1 MADRNYNH
9 PEAKGPGNRDSYNAY
24 DALRSQLDGKYAE
37 DPYSVYTSE
46 EKKASDTI
54 QFVPQTD
61 RTKQRRGSVVK
72 PAAKPRKRKADKAAN
87 RKEKPVV
94 TAGQKVMRKRIGI
107 IAAVLAVLLATLLSV
122 YAVFCIQDVLAIGVS
137 EESVRI
143 DIPEDATTSQI
154 IDILEENG
162 LIQNGLFCK
171 LFAQFRGFE
180 DNYVGGVYTVD
191 SNIGVEGMLYLFKEK
206 PQSAQEVQV
215 TIPEGWTV
223 EQIVKRLSEMG
234 VCSADNLYDALENV
248 DYSSY
253 PFVAALKEQDL
264 NGRYHLLEG
273 YLFPDTY
280 NFYVNSNPNE
290 VVRKMLDNYSDKIS
304 DINADGTPDLEQSS
318 ARAQELGYT
327 WDEIMVIASIIERE
341 AGSVEQMAD
350 ISAVT
355 HNRLKDS
362 AAFPLLQMNS
372 TSDYYY
378 NYIEPNVDD
387 SEKAL
392 YESAY
397 NTYDGG
403 CLGLPKGP
411 ICNPSL
417 NAIYAALYPTED
429 SDYYYFCH
437 DREGNIYLARTDQEQ
452 VQNEVK
458 ANLR

>member
-1 MADRNYNH
+1 MAEKNYNH
-9 PEAKGPGNRDSYNAY
+9 PDAKGPGNRDSYNAY
-24 DALRSQLDGKYAE
+24 DALRSQLDGKYTE
-37 DPYSVYTSE
+37 DHYSVYTSE
-46 EKKASDTI
+46 EKKTSDTI
-54 QFVPQTD
+54 QFVPQTG
-61 RTKQRRGSVVK
+61 RTQQKRSPSVK
-72 PAAKPRKRKADKAAN
+72 PAGKPRKRKADKSGN

-94 TAGQKVMRKRIGI
+94 TAGQKVMRRRIGI
-107 IAAVLAVLLATLLSV
+107 IAAAVAVLLATLLSV

-137 EESVRI
+137 EESVRV

-206 PQSAQEVQV
+206 PQSAKEVQV

-234 VCSADNLYDALENV
+234 VCSADDLYNALENV

-253 PFVAALKEQDL
+253 PFVSALNDQDL

-280 NFYVNSNPNE
+280 NFYANSNPNE
-290 VVRKMLDNYSDKIS
+290 VVRKMLDNYADKIS
-304 DINADGTPDLEQSS
+304 DVDGDGVEDIEKST
-318 ARAQELGYT
+318 ARAAELGCT

-350 ISAVT
+350 ISAVI
-355 HNRLKDS
+355 HNRLQDS
-362 AAFPLLQMNS
+362 VAFPLLQMDS

-387 SEKAL
+387 SQKAL
-392 YESAY
+392 YESSY
-397 NTYDGG
+397 NTYQG

-437 DREGNIYLARTDQEQ
+437 DRNGEMYLARTDQEHER
-452 VQNEVK
+452 NKVK
-458 ANLR
+458 ANLV